1 MGTYSNSCDIHFIP
15 FNGYFGSF
23 EYFLD
28 GHGDLGADTMA
39 RNEGY
44 LAHPRAV
51 LCHTSSPCWD
61 LAITETLYNLYHET
75 KVKWIIK
82 YLLTLFF
89 TLATP
94 PEDLFVPDSNNFS
107 KLSTTLL
114 SRKGFKSAFM

>member
-28 GHGDLGADTMA
+28 GNSDLGADTMA

-51 LCHTSSPCWD
+51 LRHTSSPCWD

-75 KVKWIIK
+75 KIK
-82 YLLTLFF
+82 
-89 TLATP
+89 
-94 PEDLFVPDSNNFS
+94 EDNKIFVNLIFHTRDPSGG
-107 KLSTTLL
+107 LIC
-114 SRKGFKSAFM
+114 SRLEQFQ